1 MLVKWQRL
9 TERFKIS
16 DRIALFALLIAL
28 IPFLDLISR
37 KVTVADIEVLPP
49 IRVNFRTSDLAYKGK
64 IDGEIQRHRDDGTGI
79 VSKEETGDL
88 STYAILPLSYINR
101 GDAGEDFLVP
111 LEQLQVK
118 IDNQSFMYDA
128 AYTTKMVPRKSPS
141 WIGETS
147 PRLPA
152 VLSGGRARSDQVVF
166 IPTVSGNAD
175 ALSWVKFIEILT
187 EHREDMIQIVLEVK
201 TLSGKVFQSVP
212 CQISANQLLRRHD
225 QMRENQMREDREG
238 YYYVV
243 ANCKTSNQIH
253 Q

>member
-147 PRLPA
+147 PRLSCRALRWDVPA
-152 VLSGGRARSDQVVF
+152 RTKLSLYPLCPAMLMRSLGLSSLKFSRNTGR
-166 IPTVSGNAD
+166 T
-175 ALSWVKFIEILT
+175 
-187 EHREDMIQIVLEVK
+187 
-201 TLSGKVFQSVP
+201 
-212 CQISANQLLRRHD
+212 
-225 QMRENQMREDREG
+225 
-238 YYYVV
+238 
-243 ANCKTSNQIH
+243 
-253 Q
+253 